1 MTIAMT
7 EQHMNRAAE
16 DTPLNEAELK
26 QAKRAAQRAI
36 PLARAAAKP
45 SDALGKLFKRAGL
58 TKGIDTSI
66 VLGADANHLLV
77 IQAIAADGLMV
88 ERTPEIRML
97 LEGIA
102 LACEKTL
109 ALQQPKDATQ

>member
-1 MTIAMT
+1 MTATHPAQDNPPATSIDAGVPLT
-7 EQHMNRAAE
+7 EAQ
-16 DTPLNEAELK
+16 L
-26 QAKRAAQRAI
+26 AKVKRKAL

-45 SDALGKLFKRAGL
+45 SDALGKLFQRAGL

-66 VLGADANHLLV
+66 VLGSDANHLLV

-88 ERTPEIRML
+88 EKTPEIRML

-109 ALQQPKDATQ
+109 ALQQPKEAAQ